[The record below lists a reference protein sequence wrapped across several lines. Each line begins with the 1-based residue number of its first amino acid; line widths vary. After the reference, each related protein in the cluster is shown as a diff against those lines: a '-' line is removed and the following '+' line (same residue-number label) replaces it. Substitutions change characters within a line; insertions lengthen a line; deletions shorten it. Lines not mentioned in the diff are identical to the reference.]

1 MARACGPRCSLRRSS
16 ATGRRR
22 AANFATEKCHVETP
36 TAFSELLA
44 DPNCEGCGRSHLGG
58 GDHLSRPVAR
68 GNAGLPDP
76 DPGVPHGSRIFDPD
90 HRQSRAGLPCITA
103 AWGRLLA
110 ARSGVAAPASLRI
123 EMDTE
128 FALLVADQLSRS
140 RVDEEARRK
149 MVDYSNILFERLG
162 CLIMPAWIFRADA
175 EGEIR
180 LLEINPNPDGAG
192 TASSI

>member
-1 MARACGPRCSLRRSS
+1 
-16 ATGRRR
+16 
-22 AANFATEKCHVETP
+22 
-36 TAFSELLA
+36 
-44 DPNCEGCGRSHLGG
+44 
-58 GDHLSRPVAR
+58 
-68 GNAGLPDP
+68 
-76 DPGVPHGSRIFDPD
+76 
-90 HRQSRAGLPCITA
+90 
-103 AWGRLLA
+103 
-110 ARSGVAAPASLRI
+110 
-123 EMDTE
+123 MDTE